1 MRITIAI
8 IALMTVF
15 STAPVWSQ
23 DLPLPRVQPRANPFG
38 GMSKSVQTNGER
50 RRITVTQ
57 NGETI
62 EIEDVADKKISIRH
76 TRTVNGEKKTDSYDA
91 PDFETLKKNHP
102 DAAELY
108 KKHTEGVLNA
118 AQLRAQAQA
127 QLQLRIANGGQFPGP
142 GSGQRPGQGSRQVM
156 STSRKQIVEIEDQYG
171 MNIVVRLTDRSA
183 ADAPVRKI
191 EAANLAELEEKDA
204 EAAGHYKR
212 LIGGNP

>member
-1 MRITIAI
+1 MRITGLI
-8 IALMTVF
+8 IALMMVF
-15 STAPVWSQ
+15 STVDGWSQ
-23 DLPLPRVQPRANPFG
+23 DLPLPRIQPRGNAFG

-62 EIEDVADKKISIRH
+62 EIEDVAEKKITIRH
-76 TRTVNGEKKTDSYDA
+76 TRTVNGEKKTDSYEA
-91 PDFETLKKNHP
+91 PDFEALKKNHP

-108 KKHTEGVLNA
+108 RKHTEGVLNA
-118 AQLRAQAQA
+118 AQMRAQMQA
-127 QLQLRIANGGQFPGP
+127 QLQLQIANGGQFPGP
-142 GSGQRPGQGSRQVM
+142 ASGQRPGQGSRQVM
-156 STSRKQIVEIEDQYG
+156 STSRKQIIEIEDQYG
-171 MNIVVRLTDRSA
+171 TNIVVRLTDRSA

-191 EAANLAELEEKDA
+191 EARNLAELEEKDA